1 MTQQIKFQPYLMTLL
16 ALFLSLNLMAQNTK
30 TYFHNQVDDLAM
42 QEGQAILKAT
52 GEPITGRL
60 ITNYDNGQIRLEGHY
75 VNGQK
80 QGAFRWW
87 HPSGQL
93 GSEEMFVDN
102 QKEGLSR
109 MWYANGQI
117 KQEGNFKNGALKGRM
132 KYWAKDGS
140 ARKISK
146 GQ

>member
-1 MTQQIKFQPYLMTLL
+1 MNHQIKFRPYLLTLL
-16 ALFLSLNLMAQNTK
+16 VLLFSVNLLAQDAK

-42 QEGQAILKAT
+42 QEGQAILKST
-52 GEPITGRL
+52 GAPITGRL

-93 GSEEMFVDN
+93 GSEEFFTAN
-102 QKEGLSR
+102 IKEGTSR

-117 KQEGNFKNGALKGRM
+117 KQEGNYKNGVLKGRM
-132 KYWAKDGS
+132 KYWEKDGS
-140 ARKISK
+140 VRKISK